1 METEVK
7 PKTKSASISI
17 RPFIEHSRENMGLEK
32 YGMVLF
38 EGAMYE
44 EPVAYTESNGVR
56 IYRTGLNE
64 YAQEIEN
71 LPEEEKEAKIKEIR
85 EIVADLERKMVSNVL
100 NVKDK
105 DFWSKVKHIR
115 NDNTKLWDELI
126 IRVGND
132 PIFLNPAKEWKDML
146 IYKAIEANGFTI
158 VAPSL
163 EHAKKNPSKYKFYL
177 DKYEET
183 ISHRTEEKK
192 LRNKAL
198 AELELLFNKNTNKLF
213 YVAKIIDS
221 NSPQYKK
228 STPNDVLY
236 DNMDKYI
243 NGELLEK
250 NKLKTAQHFLNTAE
264 LDVETLKLRALVKDA
279 SYQEMLRTKPD
290 GYIYHMKTGVNMGR
304 TPSECVEF
312 LRNPLHEDI
321 LNEVLKA
328 IEKHWNN

>member
-198 AELELLFNKNTNKLF
+198 AELELLFNKNTNTLF
-213 YVAKIIDS
+213 
-221 NSPQYKK
+221 
-228 STPNDVLY
+228 
-236 DNMDKYI
+236 
-243 NGELLEK
+243 
-250 NKLKTAQHFLNTAE
+250 
-264 LDVETLKLRALVKDA
+264 
-279 SYQEMLRTKPD
+279 
-290 GYIYHMKTGVNMGR
+290 
-304 TPSECVEF
+304 
-312 LRNPLHEDI
+312 
-321 LNEVLKA
+321 
-328 IEKHWNN
+328 